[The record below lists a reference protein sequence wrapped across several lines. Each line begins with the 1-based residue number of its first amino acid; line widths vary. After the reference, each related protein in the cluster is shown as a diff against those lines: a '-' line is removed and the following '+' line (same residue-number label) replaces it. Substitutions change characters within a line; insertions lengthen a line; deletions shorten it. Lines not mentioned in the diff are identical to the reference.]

1 MVCFHISQNFEL
13 SADLAV
19 LSSQILLVVHL
30 LVHAPS
36 QAQHQLLTQ
45 NLWIA
50 SLAEEIQDGTRDL
63 GSILKLLCMSLFLS
77 SLSDYR
83 HRLA

>member
-1 MVCFHISQNFEL
+1 MVCFHISQNFES

-19 LSSQILLVVHL
+19 LGSQILLVAHL

-83 HRLA
+83 HH